1 MDSHMAALRETF
13 HRRRAADLGVYAAD
27 VEVCAALDSVINP
40 NLLLH
45 KVDLTSGHLLKLKT
59 RHLHRT
65 YSFWEHPSC
74 PTPLAPR

>member
-1 MDSHMAALRETF
+1 MAASSSTF
-13 HRRRAADLGVYAAD
+13 HGRRAAGLDVCAAD
-27 VEVCAALDSVINP
+27 VEVCAALDSIINT

-59 RHLHRT
+59 RHLRRT

-74 PTPLAPR
+74 PRPLARR